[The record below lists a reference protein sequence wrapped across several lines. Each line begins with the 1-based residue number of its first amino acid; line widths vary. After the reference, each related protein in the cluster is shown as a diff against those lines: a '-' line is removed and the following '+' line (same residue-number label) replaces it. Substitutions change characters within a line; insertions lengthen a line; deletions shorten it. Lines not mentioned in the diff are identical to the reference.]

1 MEPGG
6 VGVDGFDVAA
16 LHVVVPSTVPR
27 EVRALLLA
35 MRKCDMEAVLALS
48 HSESPLGHD
57 IDKEFA
63 RRRDAL
69 SDRVVA
75 QAAHVSSA
83 LTERLSVATDVQRLC
98 EEVVDDLRSLL
109 HVLKV
114 CALVPLA
121 AAAGWVF
128 SRACMLASVRG
139 SPLHRCL

>member
-69 SDRVVA
+69 SDGT
-75 QAAHVSSA
+75 
-83 LTERLSVATDVQRLC
+83 TERRDRRAAAVRGGCRRPAVTPPRV
-98 EEVVDDLRSLL
+98 EG
-109 HVLKV
+109 V
-114 CALVPLA
+114 CARAARCSCGLGVLA
-121 AAAGWVF
+121 RVHACVCAWISAASLFVAA
-128 SRACMLASVRG
+128 SNRAVVLE
-139 SPLHRCL
+139 